1 MQRLMCARRSFAQVL
16 PTLMIGT
23 LLFTGIFHGANSIG
37 AASAFAIPGFEAQW
51 QAGEKII
58 PNFWGPLA
66 TAKDGRQ
73 EFYADAPDK
82 QRLVQYFDKGRMELV
97 NGEVHNGLL
106 ATELITGRIQVGDNT
121 FDPREP
127 PAIPL
132 AGDLDTPGPTY
143 FTIHAFASTLLS
155 PIPRATGTPIMAS
168 VSASGEIVANA
179 APPGT
184 KSVASDGYDE
194 PTKHNVAAP
203 FTAYRDRV
211 GFLTIGYAISEPFWA
226 TVKVAGQQKAV
237 LIQIFERRVLTYTVD
252 NPDPFKVEMG
262 NIGRHYYQWRYS

>member
-1 MQRLMCARRSFAQVL
+1 MRSLTPVRRAFAMVV
-16 PTLMIGT
+16 MGT
-23 LLFTGIFHGANSIG
+23 LLSTGTCFSAISAAAATGFANP
-37 AASAFAIPGFEAQW
+37 AFEAQW
-51 QAGEKII
+51 QTGEKIV
-58 PNFWGPLA
+58 PNFWGPLS
-66 TAKDGRQ
+66 TAKDGSQ

-121 FDPREP
+121 FEAREP
-127 PAIPL
+127 PTIPL

-143 FTIHAFASTLLS
+143 FTIHASASTLLS
-155 PIPRATGTPIMAS
+155 PTARATGTPLTTS
-168 VSASGEIVANA
+168 VSASGEIA
-179 APPGT
+179 ASAALPGAKT
-184 KSVASDGYDE
+184 VASDGYDE

-211 GFLTIGYAISEPFWA
+211 GFLTIGYGISEPFWA
-226 TVKVAGQQKAV
+226 MVKVAGQQKVV
-237 LIQIFERRVLTYTVD
+237 LIQIFERRVLTYTAD

-262 NIGRHYYQWRYS
+262 NIGRHYYQWRYA

>member
-1 MQRLMCARRSFAQVL
+1 MQKLVHRCRGSREVVSA
-16 PTLMIGT
+16 LMIGA
-23 LLFTGIFHGANSIG
+23 LIFTSICNNAVATE
-37 AASAFAIPGFEAQW
+37 AASAYANSGFEAQW
-51 QAGEKII
+51 QAGEHIV
-58 PNFWGPLA
+58 PNFWGPLS
-66 TAKDGRQ
+66 TARDGKQ

-106 ATELITGRIQVGDNT
+106 VTELITGRIQVGDNT

-143 FTIHAFASTLLS
+143 FTVHSLASTLLS
-155 PIPRATGTPIMAS
+155 PTSRATGTPITTS
-168 VSASGEIVANA
+168 LSASGDIS
-179 APPGT
+179 T
-184 KSVASDGYDE
+184 SSVFPSAKPVSSSGYDD
-194 PTKHNVAAP
+194 PTRHDVAAP
-203 FTAYRDRV
+203 FTDYRDRV

-226 TVKVAGQQKAV
+226 AVKVAGQQKEV
-237 LIQIFERRVLTYTVD
+237 LIQIFERRVLTYTAD

-262 NIGRHYYQWRYS
+262 NIGRHYYQWRYA

>member
-1 MQRLMCARRSFAQVL
+1 MQLSVRRWRGSGHILSALMAGALFVAGICTSAL
-16 PTLMIGT
+16 PTE
-23 LLFTGIFHGANSIG
+23 
-37 AASAFAIPGFEAQW
+37 AASTFADPGFEAQW
-51 QAGEKII
+51 HAGENIV
-58 PNFWGPLA
+58 PNFWGPLS

-121 FDPREP
+121 FDAREP

-143 FTIHAFASTLLS
+143 DTIHTSASALLS
-155 PIPRATGTPIMAS
+155 PASRATGSPIRTS
-168 VSASGEIVANA
+168 VSASGDLSTGA
-179 APPGT
+179 APSGA
-184 KSVASDGYDE
+184 KAVASNGFDE

-203 FTAYRDRV
+203 FADYRDRV

-226 TVKVAGQQKAV
+226 TVRVAGQPKNV
-237 LIQIFERRVLTYTVD
+237 LIQIFERRVLTYTPD
-252 NPDPFKVEMG
+252 NPDAFKVEMG
-262 NIGRHYYQWRYS
+262 NIGRHYYLWRYA